1 MVHFVMLQVRMG
13 AGNPMDTR
21 VYMESFRVRVVG
33 TDEYDYIHCAAT
45 LHT

>member
-21 VYMESFRVRVVG
+21 ACMESLRVGVVG
-33 TDEYDYIHCAAT
+33 ADEYGYTHCAAT
-45 LHT
+45 LYT